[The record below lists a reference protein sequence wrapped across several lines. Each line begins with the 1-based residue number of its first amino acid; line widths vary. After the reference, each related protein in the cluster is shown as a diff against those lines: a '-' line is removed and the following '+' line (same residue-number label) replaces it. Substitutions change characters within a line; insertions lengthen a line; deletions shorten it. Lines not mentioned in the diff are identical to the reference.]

1 MKDLFLSFVVVGVRQ
16 HSTLLC
22 VGERGRGQYSDVRV
36 CWVERKHGKEE
47 KKRKTK
53 SQRKRR
59 EGPPTISSQV
69 SPLNYDCFLSLSS
82 TLVDECLLV
91 MCGY

>member
-1 MKDLFLSFVVVGVRQ
+1 M
-16 HSTLLC
+16 
-22 VGERGRGQYSDVRV
+22 GERGRGQYSDVRV

-69 SPLNYDCFLSLSS
+69 SPLNYDC
-82 TLVDECLLV
+82 
-91 MCGY
+91 

>member
-1 MKDLFLSFVVVGVRQ
+1 M
-16 HSTLLC
+16 
-22 VGERGRGQYSDVRV
+22 
-36 CWVERKHGKEE
+36 ERKKKIE
-47 KKRKTK
+47 KKK

-69 SPLNYDCFLSLSS
+69 SPLNYDCLISLSS